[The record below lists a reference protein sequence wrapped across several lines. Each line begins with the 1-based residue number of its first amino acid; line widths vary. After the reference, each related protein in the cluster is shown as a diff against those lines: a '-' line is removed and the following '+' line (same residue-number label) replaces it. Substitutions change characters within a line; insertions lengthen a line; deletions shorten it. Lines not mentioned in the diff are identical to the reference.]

1 VEARIRICLIAF
13 MFAPLV
19 GGSEVQAEKQA
30 RELQALGHDV
40 TVITLRHNKQWKK
53 EEEIDGL
60 PIIRVGGI
68 YNREGW
74 LRIGRLGHLP
84 IDLLFLLTL
93 WRLRHRYDVLHS
105 LQLSPLAAVAALIGK
120 VMRKPVIVNIPS
132 TGPGKKQ
139 QTSDAVLM
147 ADTLANAD
155 FLKID
160 FNDVVVG
167 DIAYLYRSAVG
178 GRAIVRFLRKSD
190 AFYQVLSNRSRPY
203 LTSHGFREEQI
214 VLIPNGVDSEKFRPD
229 ARRRP
234 NPASTERDIVCVA
247 RLQYP
252 KGVDV
257 LLHAWGRMMRVPAEW
272 RAEFKPRLLL
282 VGEGPLQAQLE
293 RIVEE
298 LGIQDSVQFLGLRR
312 DVVDLL
318 QQAWGFV
325 LPSRW
330 EGMPN
335 ALLEAMS
342 CGLPCVATR
351 VSGSEDI
358 IVDGLNGLLVQPE
371 QPEELAQAL
380 RRIIED
386 NELVQRLAEE
396 ARATVLRDYQLSTI
410 ISRCVELYRQVLKDK
425 RKPKPSLL
433 ESSQRQEQPGGII
446 LERGGE

>member
-1 VEARIRICLIAF
+1 MRICLIAF

-30 RELQALGHDV
+30 RQLQAMGHDV
-40 TVITLRHNKQWKK
+40 IVVTLRHNKQWQR
-53 EEEIDGL
+53 EEVLDGL

-84 IDLLFLLTL
+84 IDFLIFLTL
-93 WRLRHRYDVLHS
+93 WRLRHQYDVINS

-120 VMRKPVIVNIPS
+120 MTHKPVIINIPS

-139 QTSDAVLM
+139 QKSDAVLM
-147 ADTLANAD
+147 ADTLTD
-155 FLKID
+155 TEFLKID
-160 FNDVVVG
+160 FKDVVVG

-178 GRAIVRFLRKSD
+178 GRAIVRFLKQSD
-190 AFYQVLSNRSRPY
+190 AYYQILSNRSRPY
-203 LTSHGFREEQI
+203 LMSHGFREEQM
-214 VLIPNGVDSEKFRPD
+214 VLIPNGIDSEKFCPAVERRPD
-229 ARRRP
+229 
-234 NPASTERDIVCVA
+234 PAKPERDILCVA

-252 KGVDV
+252 KGVDI
-257 LLHAWGRMMRVPAEW
+257 LLHAWGRMMREPADW
-272 RAEFKPRLLL
+272 RAELKPRLLL
-282 VGEGPLQAQLE
+282 VGEGPLQPQLE
-293 RIVEE
+293 RIVEA

-312 DVVDLL
+312 DVIALL

-358 IVDGLNGLLVQPE
+358 VVDGVNGLLVEPE
-371 QPEELAQAL
+371 QPEELARAL

-386 NELVQRLAEE
+386 TELAQHMAEE
-396 ARATVLRDYQLSTI
+396 ARATMLRDYQLSTVI
-410 ISRCVELYRQVLKDK
+410 TRCVEVYRRVLKATRK
-425 RKPKPSLL
+425 RRPVMV
-433 ESSQRQEQPGGII
+433 ESRGEQ
-446 LERGGE
+446 

>member
-1 VEARIRICLIAF
+1 MEEHLRICLIAF

-19 GGSEVQAEKQA
+19 GGSEIQAEKQA
-30 RELQALGHDV
+30 RQLKMLGHDV
-40 TVITLRHNKQWKK
+40 VVVTLRHNKRWKG
-53 EEEIDGL
+53 EEVLDGL

-84 IDLLFLLTL
+84 IDLLFFLTL

-105 LQLSPLAAVAALIGK
+105 LQLSPLAAVATLIGK
-120 VMRKPVIVNIPS
+120 ITHKPVIINIPS

-139 QTSDAVLM
+139 QKSDAVLM
-147 ADTLANAD
+147 ADTLTD
-155 FLKID
+155 SEFLKID
-160 FNDVVVG
+160 FKDVVVG

-190 AFYQVLSNRSRPY
+190 AFYQVLSSRSRPY
-203 LTSHGFREEQI
+203 LMSHGFRSEQV
-214 VLIPNGVDSEKFRPD
+214 VLIPNGVDSEKFRP
-229 ARRRP
+229 ASERHP
-234 NPASTERDIVCVA
+234 GPASQERNIVCVA

-257 LLHAWGRMMRVPAEW
+257 LLHAWGRMMREPAEW
-272 RAEFKPRLLL
+272 RAEQKPRLLL
-282 VGEGPLQAQLE
+282 VGEGPLQQQLE
-293 RIVEE
+293 RIVEA
-298 LGIQDSVQFLGLRR
+298 LDIQDSVQFLGLRR
-312 DVVDLL
+312 DVVELL

-358 IVDGLNGLLVQPE
+358 IVDGVNGLLVQPE

-386 NELVQRLAEE
+386 SQLAQRLAEE
-396 ARATVLRDYQLSTI
+396 ARTTVLRDYQLTTI
-410 ISRCVELYRQVLKDK
+410 ITRCVEVYRRVLKDTSN
-425 RKPKPSLL
+425 PLSFM
-433 ESSQRQEQPGGII
+433 
-446 LERGGE
+446 LERRGEQ